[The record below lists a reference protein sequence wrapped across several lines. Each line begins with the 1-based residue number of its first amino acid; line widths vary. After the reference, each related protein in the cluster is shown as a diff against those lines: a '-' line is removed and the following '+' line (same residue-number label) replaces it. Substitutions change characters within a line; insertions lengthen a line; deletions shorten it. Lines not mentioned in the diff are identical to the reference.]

1 MVSFY
6 LNKSTVVEN
15 KQGSCEIVNIREYRP
30 LQKHT
35 DSDKKDIKQY
45 PADPLRKYHLD
56 VQNKCFLN

>member
-45 PADPLRKYHLD
+45 PADPLRK
-56 VQNKCFLN
+56 